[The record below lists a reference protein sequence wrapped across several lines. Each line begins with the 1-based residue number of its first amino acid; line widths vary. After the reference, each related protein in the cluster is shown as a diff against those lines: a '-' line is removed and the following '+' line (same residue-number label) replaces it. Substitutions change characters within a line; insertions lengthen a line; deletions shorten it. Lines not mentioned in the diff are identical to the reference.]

1 MILLQKLVQITEGIE
16 GLSGVHEGI
25 KKFVVAEGAAETSAA
40 AGQLA
45 AELAITAAVT
55 ATVRASMSLLR
66 LGLAVSGQSWKW
78 EALSWAVGA
87 GSGLSAGALLDLDG
101 DGIETVGL
109 SANIY
114 FDHDADG
121 VLTKTGWVGKDDAL
135 LVWDRN
141 ANGRIDT
148 GAELFGDFTA
158 LPNGALAPNG
168 FAALAALDANSDGM
182 LDARD
187 PAFAELRLWCDA
199 CQVDRAPAMN

>member
-1 MILLQKLVQITEGIE
+1 M
-16 GLSGVHEGI
+16 
-25 KKFVVAEGAAETSAA
+25 
-40 AGQLA
+40 
-45 AELAITAAVT
+45 
-55 ATVRASMSLLR
+55 
-66 LGLAVSGQSWKW
+66 
-78 EALSWAVGA
+78 
-87 GSGLSAGALLDLDG
+87 SAGALIDWVNEKHIGNELYELLVSLQFNRAKVWVVRRDPILLDLDG
-101 DGIETVGL
+101 DGVETVGL

-187 PAFAELRLWCDA
+187 PAFAELRLWRDA